1 MVEWSRALDVR
12 LSEWC
17 CSVSMVWVQIR
28 RGKNKNLTDLKSN
41 SNTVWFNFQTYI
53 YIYYSKIDNS
63 VSSPQLGYH
72 CLFVNIL
79 LYVIVFGY
87 VCLLNCLYIF
97 IF

>member
-1 MVEWSRALDVR
+1 M
-12 LSEWC
+12 
-17 CSVSMVWVQIR
+17 
-28 RGKNKNLTDLKSN
+28 
-41 SNTVWFNFQTYI
+41 

-63 VSSPQLGYH
+63 VRSPQLGYH